1 MKKISIIIPIYN
13 EEETIPFLRNRIIK
27 TIEKIENYKFN
38 IILVNDGSKDNSLK
52 EIKKTRRID
61 NRFEYI
67 SLSRNYGKEIA
78 MLAGFDY
85 AKQSDAV
92 IIMDADLQDPPEL
105 IERMIKEWE
114 KGYDDVF
121 AKRQSREGETWLKK
135 ATSKMYYK
143 VLGKMSKIAI
153 QKDTGDFRLLD
164 KRCVNAICQMRE
176 QSRCTKSLF
185 DLIGYNKKE
194 ILFQREKRIAGK
206 TKWNYPKLIQLA
218 IDGITSMST
227 APLRWMS
234 YISIILFLISI
245 LYGIILSVCITIG
258 VNVEQLHFI
267 LLGIIFLGSIQM
279 IWMSIIGEYVGRMFQ
294 ETKNRPAYFI
304 DEINNKKENN
314 QSKENVD
321 EQEKNNPNDINDYH
335 YFTN

>member
-38 IILVNDGSKDNSLK
+38 IILINDGSKDNSLN

-85 AKQSDAV
+85 AKQSEAV

-176 QSRCTKSLF
+176 QSR
-185 DLIGYNKKE
+185 
-194 ILFQREKRIAGK
+194 
-206 TKWNYPKLIQLA
+206 
-218 IDGITSMST
+218 
-227 APLRWMS
+227 
-234 YISIILFLISI
+234 
-245 LYGIILSVCITIG
+245 
-258 VNVEQLHFI
+258 
-267 LLGIIFLGSIQM
+267 
-279 IWMSIIGEYVGRMFQ
+279 
-294 ETKNRPAYFI
+294 
-304 DEINNKKENN
+304 
-314 QSKENVD
+314 
-321 EQEKNNPNDINDYH
+321 
-335 YFTN
+335 